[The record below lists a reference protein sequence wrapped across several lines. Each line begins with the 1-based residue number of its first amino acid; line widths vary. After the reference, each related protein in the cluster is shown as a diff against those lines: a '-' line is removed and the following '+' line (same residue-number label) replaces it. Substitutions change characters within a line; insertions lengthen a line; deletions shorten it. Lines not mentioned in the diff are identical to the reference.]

1 MHGKHDKSR
10 PNFEPTRPLDASPAV
25 SHDRANIYATFDK
38 SLPYPVPY
46 DGRTESLFCISA
58 LCEELAVNIS

>member
-10 PNFEPTRPLDASPAV
+10 PNFEPSRSPAPRPLDASPAV

-38 SLPYPVPY
+38 SFTYE
-46 DGRTESLFCISA
+46 GRGTIR
-58 LCEELAVNIS
+58 